1 MIVQALSLA
10 SIPLLESW
18 MWIGIALIILV
29 LIVVGIIAVII
40 FISKK
45 ILSSNKKEMNILK
58 ERLAKGEITK
68 EEYDKIKKELK

>member
-1 MIVQALSLA
+1 
-10 SIPLLESW
+10 

-29 LIVVGIIAVII
+29 LIVVGIIVGILFI
-40 FISKK
+40 SISKK

-68 EEYDKIKKELK
+68 EEYDNLKKELK

>member
-58 ERLAKGEITK
+58 ERLAKDEITK
-68 EEYDKIKKELK
+68 EEYNNLKKELK

>member
-1 MIVQALSLA
+1 M
-10 SIPLLESW
+10 
-18 MWIGIALIILV
+18 IALIILF
-29 LIVVGIIAVII
+29 LIVLGIIAVIL

-68 EEYDKIKKELK
+68 EEYDNLKKELK

>member
-1 MIVQALSLA
+1 MSLA
-10 SIPLLESW
+10 SVPLLEVW

-29 LIVVGIIAVII
+29 LIVVGIIAGIL

-58 ERLAKGEITK
+58 DRLAKGEITK
-68 EEYDKIKKELK
+68 EEYDNLKKELK

>member
-1 MIVQALSLA
+1 MSLA

-29 LIVVGIIAVII
+29 LIVVGIIAVIL

-68 EEYDKIKKELK
+68 EEYDNLKKELK

>member
-1 MIVQALSLA
+1 MSLA

-18 MWIGIALIILV
+18 MWIGIALIILA
-29 LIVVGIIAVII
+29 LIVVGIIAGIL

-68 EEYDKIKKELK
+68 EEYDNLKKELK